1 MSNIDKQALCVP
13 ERKKNNWCQAVMRDC
28 DFCQQWALTVRH
40 SDGGCICAS
49 CCDSEYTTAL
59 SSVLVVA
66 LDELEAKDKRLN
78 EILAPN
84 MLLPAIDDMDED
96 NLRHV
101 IKTVCENYS
110 LLHAKWEAAE
120 KRIAELSQKADI
132 YDMLRQDYELQ
143 GSLVDFVDWQA
154 KRIADLES
162 REVKLPELKMLRD
175 YLAEVTHR
183 EREDILVGIRLEL
196 FRAIEEAGVKVATA
210 CKGEAS

>member
-1 MSNIDKQALCVP
+1 MNSRPMSNIDKRAQKELYATVEKRAHKLRGNPIAYQVVTGMCPVNVIEMQAQKVQAL
-13 ERKKNNWCQAVMRDC
+13 
-28 DFCQQWALTVRH
+28 
-40 SDGGCICAS
+40 
-49 CCDSEYTTAL
+49 
-59 SSVLVVA
+59 
-66 LDELEAKDKRLN
+66 LDELEDKDKRLN
-78 EILAPN
+78 EILTPN
-84 MLLPAIDDMDED
+84 MLLPVIDDMDED